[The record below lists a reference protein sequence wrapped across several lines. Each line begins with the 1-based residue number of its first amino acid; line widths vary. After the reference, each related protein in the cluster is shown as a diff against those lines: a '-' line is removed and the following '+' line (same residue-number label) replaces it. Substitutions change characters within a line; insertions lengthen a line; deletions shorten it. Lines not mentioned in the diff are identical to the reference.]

1 MKVDR
6 TWAAILRLAAF
17 DNTDAIEIL
26 SDQSVVSLT
35 EVETEDN
42 YGKWIYYEG
51 DITTGSEISTL
62 GIMLSGGFVT
72 ASIDDFTVRKL
83 NMLSVSF
90 DSNGGSA
97 VESIKTLEGQQ
108 IVAPIEP
115 EKEGYI
121 FDGWYSDSTLTT
133 PFDFNST
140 NIDNNIKLYAKWVE
154 VKQQQYKEV
163 TNYTT
168 EEKIVENEI
177 SDKYLDDQ
185 LNILENDKIGKKA
198 NVVKSEVENESNL
211 WWIVLIIAGVLVLV
225 AAILTIILLAKK
237 RRKTSN

>member
-1 MKVDR
+1 
-6 TWAAILRLAAF
+6 
-17 DNTDAIEIL
+17 
-26 SDQSVVSLT
+26 
-35 EVETEDN
+35 
-42 YGKWIYYEG
+42 
-51 DITTGSEISTL
+51 
-62 GIMLSGGFVT
+62 MLSGGFVT

-198 NVVKSEVENESNL
+198 NVVKSEAENESNL
-211 WWIVLIIAGVLVLV
+211 WWIVLIIAGVLVLA

-237 RRKTSN
+237 RRKASN

>member
-168 EEKIVENEI
+168 EEIIVENEI

-211 WWIVLIIAGVLVLV
+211 WWIVLIIAGVLLLA